1 MGWAQGREQAKET
14 LAFPS
19 LYHLIPVSSPPF
31 AGPNWEPASLG
42 EKKKSAWR
50 ILTPTAKQE
59 KQIWVQIRGQTGH
72 SRPHPPSVP
81 PAAPGPRVPGPGS
94 QATLTQ
100 DAAERPLPLYL
111 GATGPHL
118 VWRLF
123 GHAAADPGHACHL
136 AAAVH
141 GLQLE
146 ASRYRL
152 GLGGSGNP
160 HRPLASTLG
169 EGLPAAAWGRAQAP
183 AATCSLGVGARF

>member
-1 MGWAQGREQAKET
+1 MWRRQEV
-14 LAFPS
+14 S
-19 LYHLIPVSSPPF
+19 LDVVSKHH
-31 AGPNWEPASLG
+31 PASFQPTRSTGVRIAGGGVGRARGEGTARRPLG
-42 EKKKSAWR
+42 QESQT
-50 ILTPTAKQE
+50 LGTTALP
-59 KQIWVQIRGQTGH
+59 RQTGH